1 MPLTISDDRVTRM
14 SAIGRWRAR
23 APRSHLTRSTLAAPR
38 TRAAVKPQR
47 CHFRARFDP
56 PRRTGDENDK
66 HGNAGKRC
74 PTWLGLGLG
83 LELGL
88 GLGLGPRLGLGLEL
102 ELDVDVAGT
111 SERDENATGD
121 GDLERRRPRQVDQR

>member
-1 MPLTISDDRVTRM
+1 M
-14 SAIGRWRAR
+14 
-23 APRSHLTRSTLAAPR
+23 AAA
-38 TRAAVKPQR
+38 AAVQTCRSSSCASLVSKGAQPER
-47 CHFRARFDP
+47 SMKAST
-56 PRRTGDENDK
+56 PRLHTSTGKAYCE
-66 HGNAGKRC
+66 
-74 PTWLGLGLG
+74 PMTWCR
-83 LELGL
+83 LGL